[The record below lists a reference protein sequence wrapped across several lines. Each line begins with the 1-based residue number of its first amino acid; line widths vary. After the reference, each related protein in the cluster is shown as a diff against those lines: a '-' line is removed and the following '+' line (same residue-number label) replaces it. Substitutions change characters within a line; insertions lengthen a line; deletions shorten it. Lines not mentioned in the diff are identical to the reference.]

1 MGNYASTSELLAQFQ
16 DELEVAHLT
25 GDVADG
31 TPETTDLDDALEWA
45 EGRINMRIGQRFL
58 TPVTV
63 ATSAETGRLLK
74 RSTLRLAAIA
84 LIRRGPGLAQFKR
97 DEETEILA
105 EYDRVARGEL
115 TLPGAVTLP
124 STASR
129 EPRLSWSDS
138 TRMQPDDSGRLFT
151 RDSASRL

>member
-1 MGNYASTSELLAQFQ
+1 MGNYATTAELLDQFQ
-16 DELEVAHLT
+16 SELEVAHLT
-25 GDVADG
+25 GDEAAG

-45 EGRINMRIGQRFL
+45 EGRLNMRIGQRFE
-58 TPVTV
+58 TPVDTSL
-63 ATSAETGRLLK
+63 SAESGRLLK

-97 DEETEILA
+97 DEEAEVLA
-105 EYDRVARGEL
+105 EFDRVARGEL

-138 TRMQPDDSGRLFT
+138 TRTQPDDSGRLFT
-151 RDSASRL
+151 RDSCGRL